1 MNVKKAAPLRSLKS
15 DLARVDAHVASKGEY
30 EELPELTDD
39 MLARAV
45 VNKGGRP
52 VSENPREHRST
63 RLPADVMENQW
74 IRTVSLAEDWLKR
87 HAESIGELP
96 HYSDRWREDLDGY
109 LCRHFKAKDAL
120 RTSRLVHIL
129 EIVRNSASWT
139 IGELWQ
145 LGQIA
150 RNTRQFMEGDLVLLM
165 LTNGVDR
172 HPIWTY
178 SSRRRNIAG
187 VYVDTDRLGYSGTVH
202 HLEWPDEL
210 VGLQP
215 TDPAVR
221 QYVMGLR
228 TGSAAIRIGAGSP
241 EPTCP
246 L

>member
-1 MNVKKAAPLRSLKS
+1 MKS
-15 DLARVDAHVASKGEY
+15 DRARVDARVESKGEY
-30 EELPELTDD
+30 GELPELADD
-39 MLARAV
+39 MHEPAV
-45 VNKGGRP
+45 VNKDRCP
-52 VSENPREHRST
+52 VSENPREHRLAK
-63 RLPADVMENQW
+63 LPADVMENQW
-74 IRTVSLAEDWLKR
+74 TRTASLAEDWLKR
-87 HAESIGELP
+87 HAESIGEIP
-96 HYSDRWREDLDGY
+96 HYSDRWRGELDSY
-109 LCRHFKAKDAL
+109 LGRHFKEKYSL
-120 RTSRLVHIL
+120 RTSRLVHIF
-129 EIVRNSASWT
+129 EAVRCSVSWT

-145 LGQIA
+145 LGQVT
-150 RNTRQFMEGDLVLLM
+150 RNTRQFMEGDLVLLI

-187 VYVDTDRLGYSGTVH
+187 VYADTDRLGYSGTVH

-241 EPTCP
+241 EPTRP